1 MGQDVVP
8 RVFLAVRVWAAHP
21 AEYMRM
27 GRPMHTRRAIGR
39 YTHMRQNIPN
49 TDNYV

>member
-21 AEYMRM
+21 SICVWDVPCIRVELWA
-27 GRPMHTRRAIGR
+27 GS

>member
-21 AEYMRM
+21 SIRVLDVPYA
-27 GRPMHTRRAIGR
+27 
-39 YTHMRQNIPN
+39 
-49 TDNYV
+49 